1 MDFVRDYMRA
11 LLAKEIDVAAA
22 LQKQRS
28 QVVYQQYCAG
38 GTIHRGYYC
47 PSITEDLRVGNT
59 KRGRLCKKRPP
70 EERLSHIYGFDA
82 AERLIVV
89 EHMHCSKEYILY
101 DTGVTLGVE
110 IDNANNASAVNICRY
125 DVNGRIQIYEC
136 YFLTPK
142 ADQVFYMTRET
153 FRYLPDQV
161 IDNWYREMEYEG
173 GRERPSIISDAF
185 EAVIAAIYL
194 DGGIEPVSKYIL
206 SFIPENITPDGVVF
220 HDYKTILQEIIQK
233 NPEER
238 IEYHLKGE
246 SGPDHNKK
254 FTVQVLLNTNVIGE
268 GTGRS
273 KKTAEQLA
281 AKEALELMGY
291 GAQ

>member
-11 LLAKEIDVAAA
+11 LLAKEIDAAA
-22 LQKQRS
+22 ELQKQKS
-28 QVVYQQYCAG
+28 QVIYQQYCAG
-38 GTIHRGYYC
+38 GTMHRGYYC
-47 PSITEDLRVGNT
+47 PSLTEDLWLGNT
-59 KRGRLCKKRPP
+59 KRGRLCKKRPS

-161 IDNWYREMEYEG
+161 IDNWYREMEYAGEWFHEHQRCVFPAKDG
-173 GRERPSIISDAF
+173 CLGDYTAENFYHGRCGVKIPYRVTKKRKVP
-185 EAVIAAIYL
+185 
-194 DGGIEPVSKYIL
+194 PCN
-206 SFIPENITPDGVVF
+206 PEN
-220 HDYKTILQEIIQK
+220 
-233 NPEER
+233 R
-238 IEYHLKGE
+238 
-246 SGPDHNKK
+246 
-254 FTVQVLLNTNVIGE
+254 
-268 GTGRS
+268 
-273 KKTAEQLA
+273 
-281 AKEALELMGY
+281 
-291 GAQ
+291 

>member
-11 LLAKEIDVAAA
+11 LLAKEIDAAA
-22 LQKQRS
+22 ELQKQKS

-38 GTIHRGYYC
+38 GTMHRGYYC
-47 PSITEDLRVGNT
+47 PSLTEDLWLGNT
-59 KRGRLCKKRPP
+59 KRGRLCKKRPS

-89 EHMHCSKEYILY
+89 EHMHCSQEYILY

-161 IDNWYREMEYEG
+161 IDNWYREMEYAGEWFHEHQRCVFPVKDG
-173 GRERPSIISDAF
+173 YLGDYTAENFYHGRCGVKIPYRVTKKRKVPPCS
-185 EAVIAAIYL
+185 
-194 DGGIEPVSKYIL
+194 
-206 SFIPENITPDGVVF
+206 PEN
-220 HDYKTILQEIIQK
+220 
-233 NPEER
+233 R
-238 IEYHLKGE
+238 
-246 SGPDHNKK
+246 
-254 FTVQVLLNTNVIGE
+254 
-268 GTGRS
+268 
-273 KKTAEQLA
+273 
-281 AKEALELMGY
+281 
-291 GAQ
+291 

>member
-136 YFLTPK
+136 YFLTPN
-142 ADQVFYMTRET
+142 
-153 FRYLPDQV
+153 QV

-173 GRERPSIISDAF
+173 EWFHEHYRYVFSVEDGYLTDYTAERFYHGRRGVKVPYR
-185 EAVIAAIYL
+185 VTKKRKV
-194 DGGIEPVSKYIL
+194 PPCT
-206 SFIPENITPDGVVF
+206 PEN
-220 HDYKTILQEIIQK
+220 
-233 NPEER
+233 R
-238 IEYHLKGE
+238 
-246 SGPDHNKK
+246 
-254 FTVQVLLNTNVIGE
+254 
-268 GTGRS
+268 
-273 KKTAEQLA
+273 
-281 AKEALELMGY
+281 
-291 GAQ
+291 